1 MYKLIEF
8 IRRIHIVLL
17 FIIIEAVALNYYASS
32 SSYTQAK
39 ILSRAN
45 SVVGGL
51 HRSVFSVKN
60 FFTLRRENEVLSTRV
75 AELENQLAYYRG
87 LENSM
92 ATDTLSMANID
103 SLYIDQLSQY
113 SYVPARVVANTIN
126 RNRNF
131 ITLNRGREHGIT
143 EDMAVI
149 TPDGS
154 IVGVVKGCSDNYS
167 VVVSILNERFN
178 TSGKISGDEHYGSI
192 TWNGRSP
199 HKVQLSEI
207 TKYAEFEVGAPVV
220 SAGLSH
226 IFPEGVKIGFVESFR
241 ENENQTSFDVEVRL
255 AADMTKISNV
265 LVIRNNDY
273 YEAIELEEEVKKRDN

>member
-1 MYKLIEF
+1 M
-8 IRRIHIVLL
+8 
-17 FIIIEAVALNYYASS
+17 AVNHNFRSSLSGFNRGDVVRYIDYMNTKHAEQISELNAETEQLREQLQQSASAPE
-32 SSYTQAK
+32 QQ
-39 ILSRAN
+39 
-45 SVVGGL
+45 
-51 HRSVFSVKN
+51 
-60 FFTLRRENEVLSTRV
+60 TRV

-154 IVGVVKGCSDNYS
+154 LVGVVKGCSNNYS

-273 YEAIELEEEVKKRDN
+273 YEAIELEDEVKKRDN